1 MSKRYLLA
9 GASALMLALAMPM
22 PSMAQT
28 STVMTMPYSVAAVQR
43 ALNDLGYSAG
53 PVDGLM
59 GGKKL
64 AAPSAPIRS
73 TTTCRSAAS
82 RAGRSTSTSSAL

>member
-43 ALNDLGYSAG
+43 ALNDLGYAAG

-59 GGKKL
+59 GGRTR
-64 AAPSAPIRS
+64 AAIRAYRS
-73 TTTCRSAAS
+73 TTIPAERRTAPD
-82 RAGRSTSTSSAL
+82 AL